1 MDHERLAKI
10 SGRSLTFD
18 DKGLSYIPKASD
30 MPMTPQKLFL
40 IILKSIVNYTFLFTA
55 NTVDIQQHWN
65 LVKCCGVLWRIGI
78 SWKV

>member
-30 MPMTPQKLFL
+30 MPMTPPK
-40 IILKSIVNYTFLFTA
+40 IVFNHT
-55 NTVDIQQHWN
+55 
-65 LVKCCGVLWRIGI
+65 
-78 SWKV
+78 

>member
-30 MPMTPQKLFL
+30 MPMNPQK
-40 IILKSIVNYTFLFTA
+40 IVFNHT
-55 NTVDIQQHWN
+55 
-65 LVKCCGVLWRIGI
+65 
-78 SWKV
+78 

>member
-30 MPMTPQKLFL
+30 MPMTPQK
-40 IILKSIVNYTFLFTA
+40 IVFNHT
-55 NTVDIQQHWN
+55 
-65 LVKCCGVLWRIGI
+65 
-78 SWKV
+78 